1 MDTEVRYSPTGRYYL
16 RESTR
21 IRPDFGLWCCF
32 TIHHASTGYLHSVH
46 TRLYDALADLAE
58 L

>member
-1 MDTEVRYSPTGRYYL
+1 MTKVRYSPTGRYYL

-21 IRPDFGLWCCF
+21 IRPDFGVWQCF
-32 TIHHASTGYLHSVH
+32 TIHHADTGLMHSVH
-46 TRLYDALADLAE
+46 TYLAAALVELAE